1 MKAIKDTH
9 PKSKGIVLF
18 EESIEFPRM
27 IAMSYLAMYWSR
39 SGYDL
44 YSYPVGLKRN
54 SVREMLATIF
64 ARIPTKREASVKYR
78 IFKSLSFSGRIRPGS
93 MKLSDEDWMFLSS
106 YIGSSRQRVLEL
118 TFRGIHVGE
127 NYYDWYL
134 RTYHRTTID
143 TNSKEFF
150 ESLAKFIKLTK
161 WWIEFFDRN
170 IVRAVNISHSTY
182 AQGLMARIAIS
193 KNIKCINMSFDK
205 LYSLDSENP
214 YSDCEFQGY
223 EKDSMVFHNYALDL
237 NRSSS
242 KLDQLITGSEFVTR
256 EHRIKSGF
264 QDLSIQF
271 NFPNSECKYMSMI
284 ASHCFTDAPHQQGT
298 LLFPDFFAWFE
309 FMAKSTQNS
318 EHLWFAKPHPHFTI
332 PEDEAFRLVVAKY
345 PHLIPIPKGVS
356 NLQLFEFGI
365 RSVFTV
371 HGTIAFD
378 AATQGIMSV
387 SASNNTSYKKY
398 NFSIQPKSIE
408 ELGEVI
414 LNLEKY
420 IDAHLVNKE
429 EVLHYFDL
437 HHLRPMYSWVF
448 RDKLK
453 QISETL
459 GGYSNIFSDLK
470 LLDEWTSTV
479 WTQKYHDENLRSIQE
494 FIESGRYFV
503 HGHDFKSTPLLR
515 EPI

>member
-1 MKAIKDTH
+1 
-9 PKSKGIVLF
+9 
-18 EESIEFPRM
+18 
-27 IAMSYLAMYWSR
+27 
-39 SGYDL
+39 
-44 YSYPVGLKRN
+44 
-54 SVREMLATIF
+54 
-64 ARIPTKREASVKYR
+64 
-78 IFKSLSFSGRIRPGS
+78 
-93 MKLSDEDWMFLSS
+93 
-106 YIGSSRQRVLEL
+106 
-118 TFRGIHVGE
+118 
-127 NYYDWYL
+127 
-134 RTYHRTTID
+134 
-143 TNSKEFF
+143 
-150 ESLAKFIKLTK
+150 
-161 WWIEFFDRN
+161 
-170 IVRAVNISHSTY
+170 
-182 AQGLMARIAIS
+182 
-193 KNIKCINMSFDK
+193 
-205 LYSLDSENP
+205 
-214 YSDCEFQGY
+214 
-223 EKDSMVFHNYALDL
+223 
-237 NRSSS
+237 
-242 KLDQLITGSEFVTR
+242 
-256 EHRIKSGF
+256 
-264 QDLSIQF
+264 
-271 NFPNSECKYMSMI
+271 MSMI

>member
-1 MKAIKDTH
+1 
-9 PKSKGIVLF
+9 
-18 EESIEFPRM
+18 
-27 IAMSYLAMYWSR
+27 MSYLAMYWSS

-54 SVREMLATIF
+54 SVRELLVRIF
-64 ARIPTKREASVKYR
+64 ARIPTQREASIKYR

-93 MKLSDEDWMFLSS
+93 MKLSREDWMFLNSC
-106 YIGSSRQRVLEL
+106 IGSSRQRVLEL
-118 TFRGIHVGE
+118 TFRGIHIGE
-127 NYYDWYL
+127 NFYDWYL
-134 RTYHRTTID
+134 RTYERTTID

-150 ESLAKFIKLTK
+150 DSLTKFVELTK
-161 WWIEFFDRN
+161 WWIEFFDKN

-182 AQGLMARIAIS
+182 AQGLLARIAIS
-193 KNIKCINMSFDK
+193 RNITCINISFDK
-205 LYSLDSENP
+205 LYSLSRGNP
-214 YSDCEFQGY
+214 YSDCEFQSY
-223 EKDSMVFHNYALDL
+223 EKDSTVFLDYALDL
-237 NRSSS
+237 NRSLS

-264 QDLSIQF
+264 QDQKIKF
-271 NFPNSECKYMSMI
+271 NFPDSECKYMSMI
-284 ASHCFTDAPHQQGT
+284 ASHCFTDAPHQQGA
-298 LLFPDFFAWFE
+298 LLFADFFTWFE
-309 FMAKSTQNS
+309 FMAKSSQNS
-318 EHLWFAKPHPHFTI
+318 EHLWFVKPHPHFTTA
-332 PEDEAFRLVVAKY
+332 EDEAFAQIVEKY

-356 NLQLFEFGI
+356 NMQLFESGI

-387 SASNNTSYKKY
+387 SASNNTSYKRY
-398 NFSIQPKSIE
+398 SFSIQPKSIE
-408 ELGEVI
+408 ELAEVI

-420 IDAHLVNKE
+420 IDTHLVNKK

-448 RDKLK
+448 RDKLEE
-453 QISETL
+453 ISETL
-459 GGYSNIFSDLK
+459 GGYSNIFNDLK
-470 LLDEWTSTV
+470 LLDQWTSTV
-479 WTQKYHDENLRSIQE
+479 WSQKYHDENLRSIKK

-503 HGHDFKSTPLLR
+503 DGHDFKSTPLLH